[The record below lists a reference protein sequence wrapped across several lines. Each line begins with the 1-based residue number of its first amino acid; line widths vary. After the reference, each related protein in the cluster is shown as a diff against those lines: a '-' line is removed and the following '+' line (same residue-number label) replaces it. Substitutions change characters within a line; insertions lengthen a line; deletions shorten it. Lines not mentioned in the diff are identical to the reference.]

1 MHMPPPSAADTAKAV
16 ELGHEPST
24 VSVKGVTWFFVVF
37 FAFAVVVHVAVWVV
51 YRELVKYQESQNV
64 ERSAVASTENHPP
77 EPLLQPTRRWHEYT
91 EPDDLAL
98 MHGRE
103 NLEFVRRGWIDRES
117 GEFKIPDDVIN
128 SVATSGGAPSAAPS
142 SNPASGGTGAGM
154 PR

>member
-24 VSVKGVTWFFVVF
+24 VSVKGVTWFFIIF
-37 FAFAVVVHVAVWVV
+37 FAFAVVVHIAVWVI
-51 YRELVKYQESQNV
+51 YRGLVKYEESQNV
-64 ERSAVASTENHPP
+64 QRSAVASTENHPP

-103 NLEFVRRGWIDRES
+103 NLEFVRRGWIDKETE
-117 GEFKIPDDVIN
+117 EFKIPDDVIN
-128 SVATSGGAPSAAPS
+128 AVTSSGGAPVAPAP
-142 SNPASGGTGAGM
+142 NPASGGTGAGM

>member
-24 VSVKGVTWFFVVF
+24 VSVKGVGWFFIIFVAVAVF
-37 FAFAVVVHVAVWVV
+37 VHIAVWVV
-51 YRELVKYQESQNV
+51 YRGLVKYQESQNV
-64 ERSAVASTENHPP
+64 VNSAVTARKEIHPP
-77 EPLLQPTRRWHEYT
+77 EPMLQPTLQWHPYS
-91 EPDDLAL
+91 EPEDLAL

-103 NLEFVRRGWIDRES
+103 NLEFVRRGWIDKETE
-117 GEFKIPDDVIN
+117 EFRIPDDVVN
-128 SVATSGGAPSAAPS
+128 TVASSGGAPVAPP